1 MTVLLYNQQ
10 VERLLLK
17 ENHRFPY
24 SKELTISYYI
34 VGRECDLKMT
44 WNRIWSIIQN
54 ISRRPAQM
62 ITCRN
67 VRFAYTSIG
76 PADLRVIEF
85 QMMLQRV
92 YPAVCRVNKHGGLA

>member
-1 MTVLLYNQQ
+1 
-10 VERLLLK
+10 
-17 ENHRFPY
+17 
-24 SKELTISYYI
+24 
-34 VGRECDLKMT
+34 
-44 WNRIWSIIQN
+44 
-54 ISRRPAQM
+54 M